1 MRRGKVFIDTNIIQL
16 AAVYKK
22 SDVIG
27 WINQLY
33 EDVYI
38 HISVLNELLLNR
50 SVAEKQIHEQR
61 WQLFDPD
68 DVQCL
73 SHDEFEIY
81 RYYER
86 YIGESFKRLY
96 EKKRNLGMILKS
108 TSNLGEIHTLAAAML
123 LQARII
129 CSNDYEIREIIHDE
143 EICTAASEY
152 DTPEL
157 IIQDTLE
164 DFCFF
169 CVQNKVATKKEV
181 RQLFKVANAEDNEPK
196 RQRKLNA
203 LNARLNELSD
213 S

>member
-68 DVQCL
+68 DVQSL

-86 YIGESFKRLY
+86 YIGERALRGFM
-96 EKKRNLGMILKS
+96 KKREIL
-108 TSNLGEIHTLAAAML
+108 E
-123 LQARII
+123 
-129 CSNDYEIREIIHDE
+129 
-143 EICTAASEY
+143 
-152 DTPEL
+152 
-157 IIQDTLE
+157 
-164 DFCFF
+164 
-169 CVQNKVATKKEV
+169 
-181 RQLFKVANAEDNEPK
+181 
-196 RQRKLNA
+196 
-203 LNARLNELSD
+203 
-213 S
+213 